1 MSSPIGQVSP
11 DGLWTW
17 SGSQWVPTGM
27 GRPYPQPR
35 PYESARFRSTFVVVF
50 LGVNAVAI
58 LLGMVVDV
66 AYIVA
71 GGRLDSLGD
80 AATIAFGLIAV
91 VFLIAYY
98 GSLIPSIVLFCMWLH
113 RVVRNMP
120 ALGAPDPRWTP
131 AGAVGR
137 CFIPF
142 LNFVHPYLSTVDAW
156 RGSDARQ
163 LRADLPARNQLPVPP
178 LLLGWWV
185 AWLAGRMI
193 SVFSNSLIGSSDPAT
208 VTSGAYI
215 DLVANLVIVVA
226 AGLAILVVRQL
237 TARQD
242 LKQELI
248 AAGRLG

>member
-17 SGSQWVPTGM
+17 NGTQWVPTGM

-35 PYESARFRSTFVVVF
+35 PYESARFRSTFVIIF

-58 LLGMVVDV
+58 LLGMIVDV

-71 GGRLDSLGD
+71 GGTLNSLGD
-80 AATIAFGLIAV
+80 AATIGFGLVAV
-91 VFLIAYY
+91 VFLVAYY
-98 GSLIPSIVLFCMWLH
+98 GSLIPSVVLFCMWLH

-120 ALGAPDPRWTP
+120 ALGAPDPKWTP

-142 LNFVHPYLSTVDAW
+142 LNFLHPYRSTVDAW
-156 RGSDARQ
+156 RGSDSRQ
-163 LRADLPARNQLPVPP
+163 LRADQSMRNQVPVPG
-178 LLLGWWV
+178 LLVGWWLT
-185 AWLAGRMI
+185 WLGGRVI
-193 SVFSNSLIGSSDPAT
+193 SLFSNSMISSSDPAT
-208 VTSGAYI
+208 TTAGAYI
-215 DLVANLVIVVA
+215 DLVANLVIIVA
-226 AGLAILVVRQL
+226 AALAILVVRQL

-248 AAGRLG
+248 STGRLV